1 MPPINAI
8 HAIRPTARLFCWK
21 GSWPGVV
28 RATHLPYRPPEWVLT
43 SAHLHLWTCL
53 TLALGNGPLL
63 SYIRLQYGSKCF
75 CQYWIKKLPPHDQDI
90 WFIMGFCQIVQHNG
104 FGTLTYNANKDT
116 NRRSPT
122 AAIQWLECNETT
134 LVIRGYPSEY
144 RLNISKINKSWIP
157 SNTSPIHMSVA
168 TLVEVVPIFWRLKT
182 AVTPTCK

>member
-1 MPPINAI
+1 
-8 HAIRPTARLFCWK
+8 
-21 GSWPGVV
+21 
-28 RATHLPYRPPEWVLT
+28 
-43 SAHLHLWTCL
+43 
-53 TLALGNGPLL
+53 
-63 SYIRLQYGSKCF
+63 
-75 CQYWIKKLPPHDQDI
+75 
-90 WFIMGFCQIVQHNG
+90 MGFCQIVKHNG
-104 FGTLTYNANKDT
+104 FGTLTYNANKDM

-182 AVTPTCK
+182 AVTPACKLCSYCSLSLSYRYVLATNNEPMSWCKKDITPSTETPDQHATYLIRIHNRHRSSIEI